1 LIYKKKGYIIKL
13 KKKINSPVG
22 ERSAE
27 MKLLE
32 ERIREDGVILPG
44 DVIRVDSFL
53 NHLID
58 VELISHCGDEWY
70 KCFGN
75 EGVTKILTIE
85 SSGIGIACITATKFG
100 VPVLY
105 AKKSRSATLRSDV
118 YSTKVVSYTH
128 GQSYDVLVSKKFL
141 NENDRVLIIDDFL
154 ANGSALRA
162 LITLAEKAGA
172 TVVGIGIAVEKVF
185 QGGGDDIRMRG
196 YRIESL
202 ARIASID
209 AEEGIRFAE

>member
-1 LIYKKKGYIIKL
+1 
-13 KKKINSPVG
+13 
-22 ERSAE
+22 

-44 DVIRVDSFL
+44 DVIKVDSFL

-85 SSGIGIACITATKFG
+85 SSGIGIPCITATKFG

-105 AKKSRSATLRSDV
+105 AKKSRSATLRSGV

-128 GQSYDVLVSKKFL
+128 GQSYDVLVSKRFL
-141 NENDRVLIIDDFL
+141 NKDDRVLIIDDFL

-172 TVVGIGIAVEKVF
+172 TVVGVGIAVEKVF

-202 ARIASID
+202 AKIASVD
-209 AEEGIRFAE
+209 TKEGIRFVE